1 MSRFGSVNTC
11 SEISQMVLILK
22 VLVRNLIHTRIKANL
37 FSPPV
42 IKKPERV
49 EFLYFFFIL
58 EPF

>member
-49 EFLYFFFIL
+49 EFLYFFLF
-58 EPF
+58 